1 MKKTIAILLVLVI
14 GMVGV
19 FANNNTAN
27 LELSTSVAGKYGL
40 KIASRAVTGA
50 TLGALVTDFNDNLV
64 GEILV
69 SEVPFT
75 DSNLTATLYINY
87 LSNQKIQA
95 TVTTT
100 MDPMSSADTSTKIGY
115 SVTVGTDTPVVV
127 GKAASSV
134 PVTFID
140 EGSEI
145 NGMRVVGQAFTIDM
159 NYDDWLAATAATNY
173 TTTWTVTL
181 ATI

>member
-19 FANNNTAN
+19 WANNATAD
-27 LELSTSVAGKYGL
+27 LELTTSVAGKYGL

-64 GEILV
+64 GELLV

-75 DSNLTATLYINY
+75 DTDLTETLYINY

-100 MDPMSSADTSTKIGY
+100 MNPMSSVDTSTNIGY
-115 SVTVGTDTPVVV
+115 SVTVGTGTPVVV

-134 PVTFID
+134 AITFID
-140 EGSEI
+140 EGSET
-145 NGMRVVGQAFTIDM
+145 NGMRVVGQDFTINM
-159 NYDDWLAATAATNY
+159 NADDWLAATAAENY